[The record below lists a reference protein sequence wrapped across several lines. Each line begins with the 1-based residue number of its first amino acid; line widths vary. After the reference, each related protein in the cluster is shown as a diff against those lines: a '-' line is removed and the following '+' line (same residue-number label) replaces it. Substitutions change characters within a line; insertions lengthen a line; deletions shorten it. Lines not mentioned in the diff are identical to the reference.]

1 MAASLRKRLKNRTMQ
16 YRTIKVEAS
25 RCYNIHIGAGL
36 LENIGE
42 LVRSVAGG
50 CRLAVLTDSN
60 VDALYGERMTTCLES
75 AGFSVCKHIIPAGEA
90 SKNAENLL
98 AFLNFLAAEKLTRSD
113 AVIAFGGGVVGDL
126 GGLAA
131 SLFLRG
137 IKYIQVP
144 TTLLAAVDSS
154 VGGKTAIDIPAGKN
168 LVGSFY
174 QPSLVCCDTELM
186 DTLPANIYRDGCA
199 EVIKYGVILDSEL
212 YSVLHNTPF
221 DREAVVARCV
231 EIKRNVVQE
240 DEFDNGIRGLLNFGH
255 TFGHTIEK
263 LSNFA
268 VSHGEA
274 VAKGMVIAARIAP
287 LCGLCD
293 VADELAALLVKY
305 KFDISCP
312 YTALEVYEALLTDKK
327 RRGGN
332 ISVVLPRSIG
342 NCELFAMPV
351 EELKALLSKVL
362 S

>member
-1 MAASLRKRLKNRTMQ
+1 MQ
-16 YRTIKVEAS
+16 YKTIKVEAS
-25 RCYNIHIGAGL
+25 RSYNICIGAGL

-42 LVRSVAGG
+42 LVRPVTGD
-50 CRLAVLTDSN
+50 CRLAILTDSN
-60 VDALYGERMTTCLES
+60 VDALYGERMAACLAS
-75 AGFSVCKHIIPAGEA
+75 AGFCVCKYVIPAGEA

-98 AFLNFLAAEKLTRSD
+98 AFLNFLAAEELTRSD

-212 YSVLHNTPF
+212 YSVLHRTPF

-255 TFGHTIEK
+255 TFGHAIEK
-263 LSNFA
+263 LSNFS

-312 YTALEVYEALLTDKK
+312 YTAMEVYDALLTDKK

-342 NCELFAMPV
+342 DCELYTMPV
-351 EELKALLSKVL
+351 EELKVLLSKVL
-362 S
+362 A